1 MNPNWPV
8 QKFERHVVLP
18 VLFSTMT
25 KLSGLALIAA
35 AAFAVTSAYAGD
47 KEKDGGCCA
56 IHANNAKMDCSQTY
70 AKLNLS
76 AEQKTKMDSLVA
88 KCNKN
93 GCTKESM
100 EAFMKSAEGVLSKE
114 QMATL
119 KAECSKVQERKDA
132 KA

>member
-1 MNPNWPV
+1 M
-8 QKFERHVVLP
+8 
-18 VLFSTMT
+18 
-25 KLSGLALIAA
+25 AA
-35 AAFAVTSAYAGD
+35 VAFAVTPAFAGD
-47 KEKDGGCCA
+47 KDKDGGCCA
-56 IHANNAKMDCSQTY
+56 THANNAKMDCSQTY

-76 AEQKTKMDSLVA
+76 ADQKTKMDALVQ
-88 KCNKN
+88 KCNKD

-119 KAECSKVQERKDA
+119 KTECSKMQEKKDA

>member
-1 MNPNWPV
+1 
-8 QKFERHVVLP
+8 
-18 VLFSTMT
+18 MT
-25 KLSGLALIAA
+25 KFTGLALMAA
-35 AAFAVTSAYAGD
+35 AAFAVTPAYAGD

-56 IHANNAKMDCSQTY
+56 THAKNAKMDCSQTY

-76 AEQKTKMDSLVA
+76 AEQKTKMDALVA

-100 EAFMKSAEGVLSKE
+100 DEFMKSAEGILSKE
-114 QMATL
+114 QLATL
-119 KAECSKVQERKDA
+119 KAECSKHQDKET

>member
-1 MNPNWPV
+1 
-8 QKFERHVVLP
+8 
-18 VLFSTMT
+18 MT
-25 KLSGLALIAA
+25 KLTGMALIAA

-47 KEKDGGCCA
+47 KDKGGGCCA
-56 IHANNAKMDCSQTY
+56 THANNAKMDCTQTY

-88 KCNKN
+88 KCNTN

-114 QMATL
+114 QMDTL
-119 KAECSKVQERKDA
+119 KVECSKMHEKKDA

>member
-1 MNPNWPV
+1 
-8 QKFERHVVLP
+8 
-18 VLFSTMT
+18 
-25 KLSGLALIAA
+25 LIAA
-35 AAFAVTSAYAGD
+35 AALAVTSAYAGD

-56 IHANNAKMDCSQTY
+56 TQANNKMDCTQTY

-76 AEQKTKMDSLVA
+76 AEQKTKMDALVA
-88 KCNKN
+88 KCNKD

-119 KAECSKVQERKDA
+119 KTECSRMHEKKDA